1 MKKILLIATIACM
14 FGGICFSQNIGYMGN
29 HFIFNAD
36 VSLSPSWKNPNPLSD
51 ALSAH
56 FESEHTQRYLGLNY
70 FLSPN
75 IEAIV
80 WKKGSIGAGYNYY
93 NTPIKG
99 MVSRYFEGGDASDYY
114 FYSQDYSFTGS
125 LVAHGFNVFYKQYL
139 GDTKAPMG
147 CYLKFTLDGYFY
159 KYACNE
165 PLSDILQHWDEVP
178 EEESAQ
184 YGYVRVGKDGSGSI
198 FGLKAEFGY
207 DYLFFNR
214 LRLSMGVTFGSTFG
228 GYKWMKHTS
237 ELALFYNDN
246 TQYLSVDNN
255 VRNRILN
262 AYWFGIKLGVGVL
275 AF

>member
-1 MKKILLIATIACM
+1 MILLIC
-14 FGGICFSQNIGYMGN
+14 GICFAQNTGYMGH

-36 VSLSPSWKNPNPLSD
+36 VTLSPSWKNPNPLSE
-51 ALSAH
+51 ALNNH

-70 FLSPN
+70 FAVPS

-80 WKKGSIGAGYNYY
+80 MDRGTIGTGYNYY
-93 NTPIKG
+93 NTPIG
-99 MVSRYFEGGDASDYY
+99 GTVSRYFEGGGANDYY
-114 FYSQDYSFTGS
+114 FYSQNYTFTGKM
-125 LVAHGFNVFYKQYL
+125 VAHGFNVFYKQYV

-147 CYLKFTLDGYFY
+147 YYFKFTFDGYFY

-165 PLSDILQHWDEVP
+165 PLPDLLQHWDEMP

-228 GYKWMKHTS
+228 GYKWLKQTS
-237 ELALFYNDN
+237 DSSLFYNDN
-246 TQYLSVDNN
+246 TQHLSVSDN

-262 AYWFGIKLGVGVL
+262 AYWFGVKLGLGIL